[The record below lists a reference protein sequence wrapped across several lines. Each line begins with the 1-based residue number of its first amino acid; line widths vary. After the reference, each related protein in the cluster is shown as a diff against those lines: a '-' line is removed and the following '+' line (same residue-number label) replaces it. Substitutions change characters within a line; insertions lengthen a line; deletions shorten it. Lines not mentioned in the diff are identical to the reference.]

1 MVESNPVKNKEEE
14 KENKG
19 EVNEVYQPQ
28 IPGVKLITSPFLS
41 QKKTWDDKE
50 EFPISSEI

>member
-1 MVESNPVKNKEEE
+1 MVESTPVKNKEEE

-28 IPGVKLITSPFLS
+28 FPGIKRIPNIFLS
-41 QKKTWDDKE
+41 QKKTWDDE
-50 EFPISSEI
+50 EFPVSMEI